1 MPARRRKP
9 RLIGFNLLTVL
20 LVAGLVA
27 VISIAIR
34 RCTPAATPP
43 APAQPTSQAAAAPRI
58 IAMSPAIAIILSDL
72 GLSNAVVGRHAH
84 DMVLDKSVPVCGDQ
98 NGLDYEA
105 ILNARPTHIFMQA
118 GAAPVPPRLTRLAA
132 EHGWT
137 VTAYPLLTLD
147 DIRTAATG
155 LRSALPYPAVDP
167 FSIELVGRMESIWSR
182 RGDGFAAA
190 GRVLLLESLDPPA
203 AFGPG
208 SFHQQVLERIGG
220 TPAITE
226 GKVFITMDAEDVLRL
241 APDAIIIFAPRPFGA
256 PPGPT
261 PTPGELRASLGR
273 LGTLDIPALKSGRL
287 ARIDHPLSLTPSTA
301 MLDVADEMAQILG
314 RWSKP

>member
-34 RCTPAATPP
+34 RCTPAAPPP
-43 APAQPTSQAAAAPRI
+43 APAQPISQAAAAPRI

-72 GLSNAVVGRHAH
+72 GLPKAVVGRHAH

-105 ILNARPTHIFMQA
+105 ILHARPTHIFMQA
-118 GAAPVPPRLTRLAA
+118 GAAPVPARLTQLAA

-137 VTAYPLLTLD
+137 VKAYPLLTLD
-147 DIRTAATG
+147 DISAAVTDLHG
-155 LRSALPYPAVDP
+155 TLAPGPTTPLQLAPRLDEA
-167 FSIELVGRMESIWSR
+167 WKR

-226 GKVFITMDAEDVLRL
+226 GKVYITMDAEDVLRL
-241 APDAIIIFAPRPFGA
+241 APDAIIIFAPRPFGS
-256 PPGPT
+256 PPGPA
-261 PTPGELRASLGR
+261 PTPEQLRASLGR

-301 MLDVADEMAQILG
+301 MLDIADEMARILE